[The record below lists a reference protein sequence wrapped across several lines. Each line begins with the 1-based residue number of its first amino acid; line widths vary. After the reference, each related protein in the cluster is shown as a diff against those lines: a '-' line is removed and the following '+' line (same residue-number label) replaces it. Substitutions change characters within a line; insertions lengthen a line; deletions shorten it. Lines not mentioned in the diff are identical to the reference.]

1 MSPFSPKKNKKKL
14 NPLKNAA
21 KNSNI
26 EIGKNK

>member
-1 MSPFSPKKNKKKL
+1 MSPFSPKKNKKL